1 MRSLF
6 LRLNLLFSHKLKVF
20 LVFGIIIGKILIQLL
35 KGNNEF
41 NIFFTNDL
49 WKLKSSCWNEY
60 MEVLNTM
67 SKQGVWFCKLNVLDF
82 DFYFYCVTYIK
93 KINI

>member
-20 LVFGIIIGKILIQLL
+20 LVFGIIIGKIQIQLL

-41 NIFFTNDL
+41 NVFFTNH
-49 WKLKSSCWNEY
+49 
-60 MEVLNTM
+60 
-67 SKQGVWFCKLNVLDF
+67 
-82 DFYFYCVTYIK
+82 
-93 KINI
+93 